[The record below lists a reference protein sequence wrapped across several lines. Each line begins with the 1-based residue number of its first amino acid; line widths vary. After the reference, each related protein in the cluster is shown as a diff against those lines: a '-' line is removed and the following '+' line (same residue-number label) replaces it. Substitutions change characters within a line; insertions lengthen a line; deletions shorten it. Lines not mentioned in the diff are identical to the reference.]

1 MALNYP
7 ASGGGDFKQ
16 LPAGNHLAVCDI
28 VADLGIQ
35 PGNDLYPKS
44 KPQVYIRFE
53 VPSERIEW
61 EKDGKKM
68 EGPAIIGRIFTASMH
83 EKAGLRIFLES
94 WRGRKFNDEE
104 ASVFDVSAILGK
116 ACMLNAVENLK
127 DGKVRVKIGN
137 VSPLPKGFT
146 APGAELALILYSEE
160 DRGNLDKLQPWLQE
174 KIKTQILLQPK
185 SSVPGDGPEYT
196 DADLPA
202 ELQDEA
208 PF

>member
-104 ASVFDVSAILGK
+104 ASNFDVSAILGK

-146 APGAELALILYSEE
+146 APGAELALVLYSEE

-174 KIKTQILLQPK
+174 KIKTQILLQHTPE
-185 SSVPGDGPEYT
+185 PGNDGPECTDGDVLIT
-196 DADLPA
+196 DADI
-202 ELQDEA
+202 